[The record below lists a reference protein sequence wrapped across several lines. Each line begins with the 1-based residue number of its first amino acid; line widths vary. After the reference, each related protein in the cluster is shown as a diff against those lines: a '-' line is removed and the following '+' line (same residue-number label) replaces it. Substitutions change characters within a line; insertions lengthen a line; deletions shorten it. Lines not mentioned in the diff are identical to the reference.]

1 MALLAALALACD
13 ALWRNGWR
21 KSALAPVVGS
31 VKPERITDMLN
42 GPETLPREAWY
53 ELLEAARGHCVA

>member
-1 MALLAALALACD
+1 
-13 ALWRNGWR
+13 
-21 KSALAPVVGS
+21 
-31 VKPERITDMLN
+31 MLN